1 MTGSTQ
7 ARSQSSGRIGRSLSA
22 LSAPTVSIVTP
33 SYNQAGY
40 LERTIQS
47 VLQQDYANLD
57 YAIVDGGS
65 SDGSVEII
73 KKFENALSWWVS
85 EKDTG
90 QAEAINKGL
99 IRARGEIVAWLN
111 SDDIYLP
118 GAIQKAVDA
127 LQANPEL
134 GFVFGDAITIDP
146 DGQPINELIFGDWGF
161 QELLRFRIICQPAV
175 FMRREVLEKTGGLDQ
190 SLHYM
195 LDHHLWLRMAR
206 LAPIRHI
213 PGFLAA
219 ARQHPGAK
227 NVNQAAGFG
236 RETLQLFER
245 LKNEPE
251 FAHLLKSQSRRVK
264 GGAYRLNARYLLD
277 AGQAGPAL
285 AWYGRAMAVYPSYT
299 LRHWHRILYAGLC
312 LVGMG
317 KIGDRINERNQQRRT
332 AALKEKLATGCCMS
346 FGHPVSEGH
355 AVSTI
360 QGLKKWQ

>member
-40 LERTIQS
+40 LESTIQS
-47 VLQQDYANLD
+47 VLSQDYANLD

-73 KKFENALSWWVS
+73 KKFAGALSWWVS
-85 EKDTG
+85 EKDSG

-99 IRARGEIVAWLN
+99 RRARGEIVAWLN
-111 SDDIYLP
+111 SDDLYLP
-118 GAIQKAVDA
+118 GAIHKAVQA

-146 DGQPINELIFGDWGF
+146 YGQPINELVFGDWGF

-190 SLHYM
+190 TLHYM

-219 ARQHPGAK
+219 ARQHPSAK

-236 RETLQLFER
+236 RETLQLFEW
-245 LKNEPE
+245 LQKEPD
-251 FAHLLKSQSRRVK
+251 FGYHGCTLSASRQVK

-285 AWYGRAMAVYPSYT
+285 SWYGRAFAAYPTYT
-299 LRHWHRILYAGLC
+299 LRHWHRILYACLC
-312 LVGMG
+312 LAGLRKM
-317 KIGDRINERNQQRRT
+317 GDRLNENNQRRRT
-332 AALKEKLATGCCMS
+332 AALKEKLTTGH
-346 FGHPVSEGH
+346 FVSEGH
-355 AVSTI
+355 AVSAI
-360 QGLKKWQ
+360 QGLEKWL